1 MWLTGAGAMPLSAY
15 LPLVPSGSA
24 GNLSVFPETLMYGG
38 GLSVIC
44 RQGSTSTGST
54 RDIRLDKKVAAD

>member
-1 MWLTGAGAMPLSAY
+1 MPTPARFEPPASRAVWLTGAGAMPLSAY

-38 GLSVIC
+38 GLSVI
-44 RQGSTSTGST
+44 
-54 RDIRLDKKVAAD
+54 

>member
-38 GLSVIC
+38 GLSVI
-44 RQGSTSTGST
+44 
-54 RDIRLDKKVAAD
+54 